1 MNEAPIAV
9 LGATGAA
16 GFGLA
21 LRWAVAGLDVIIGS
35 RSEERAATAAA
46 EAGRLAGRPV
56 GAAMNADAVRQTTMI
71 VMSVP
76 FAAQASTIKEI
87 AESIQPGSILV
98 DITVPLAVAVGGKA
112 TQTIGVWE
120 GSAAQ
125 RTAALLKG
133 KADVAAAFQN
143 LAADALKDL
152 DRNVDADVIVCGPK
166 AVQQRILP
174 LIDALPGA
182 RYVNGGPLENARHVE
197 QITALLAGINGRYK
211 VHGAGIRI
219 TGLPE

>member
-1 MNEAPIAV
+1 
-9 LGATGAA
+9 
-16 GFGLA
+16 
-21 LRWAVAGLDVIIGS
+21 
-35 RSEERAATAAA
+35 
-46 EAGRLAGRPV
+46 
-56 GAAMNADAVRQTTMI
+56 MI

-143 LAADALKDL
+143 L
-152 DRNVDADVIVCGPK
+152 
-166 AVQQRILP
+166 
-174 LIDALPGA
+174 
-182 RYVNGGPLENARHVE
+182 
-197 QITALLAGINGRYK
+197 GR
-211 VHGAGIRI
+211 RR
-219 TGLPE
+219 PEGSRS